1 MPSLK
6 TPPRDSA
13 PHFPDRTRALD
24 FQNFLKVEKD
34 QNNAAFPLKQ
44 RFVLHFGE
52 MGSRWGINR
61 TVGQIYAL
69 LYASR
74 EPINADEIA
83 EALGFSRSNVSIGLK
98 ELESWKLV
106 RLTHKPGDRREYF
119 SAPDDIW
126 TIFRTLAEERR
137 KREIDPTLSLLR
149 DVMLESPAD
158 PDDRHAQARM
168 KEMYQLITLVTTWF
182 DDVQKLDVDALQQLM
197 KMGAKVQKLLEMKNK
212 LAVVVG
218 GKSK

>member
-1 MPSLK
+1 MQLS
-6 TPPRDSA
+6 
-13 PHFPDRTRALD
+13 
-24 FQNFLKVEKD
+24 
-34 QNNAAFPLKQ
+34 PLKQ

-149 DVMLESPAD
+149 DVMLESPGD

-168 KEMYQLITLVTTWF
+168 KEMYRLITLVTTWF
-182 DDVQKLDVDALQQLM
+182 DDVQKLDADALQQLM

-212 LAVVVG
+212 LAVVIG